1 MADIDKALPNE
12 VRKEIEI
19 PGEEEI
25 QEQVIEEAEKEQQS
39 PEAVDIQENEDGS
52 VDINLDPQAATPEGG
67 DEHYA
72 NLAEFLPDDVLGRLG
87 SDLSSKYQDYVSSR
101 KDWEKSYTSGLD
113 LLGFKYDNRSEPFAG
128 ASGATHPVLAEA
140 VTQFQALAYK
150 ELLPADGPVRTQVMG
165 IPTAEKTDQ
174 ASRVKDFMNYQI
186 MDQMKEY
193 EPEFDSMLFHLP
205 LSGSTF
211 KKVYYDEMEQR
222 AVSKFV
228 PADDLIVPY
237 TATSLD
243 DAEAIIH
250 RVKISENELR
260 KQQVAGFYRDID
272 IGKPGHTETD
282 VEKKERELEGV
293 SKTSNE
299 DIFTLLECHVDLDLE
314 GFEDSNPETGEL
326 SGIKIP
332 YIVTIEEGSREILSI
347 KRNYEIGDPLKNKIQ
362 YFVHFKFLPGLG
374 FYGFGLIHMIGG
386 LSRTATAALRQLL
399 DAGTLSNLPA
409 GFKMR
414 GIRIRDDAQSI
425 QPGEFRDVDAPGGN
439 LRDSFM
445 MLPFKE
451 PSQTLL
457 SLMGIVVQA
466 GQRFASIADMQVGDG
481 NQQAA
486 VGTTV
491 ALLERGSRTMSA
503 IHKRIYSALK
513 NEFKLMAR
521 VFKLYLPQQYPYD
534 VVGGQRMIMQSDFDD
549 RVDILPVADPNI
561 FSQTQRISLAQTE
574 LQLATSNP
582 QMHDLYAAYRNMY
595 EALGVKN
602 IDSVL
607 MKPQQPMPQ
616 DPALEH
622 IAALGGKPFQAFPGQ
637 NHRSHI
643 TAHLSFMSTNLARNN
658 PMVMASLEK
667 NIFEHISL
675 MAQEQVELEFRDEMQ
690 QLQQMQMQMQQMQQS
705 PQMMEMQQN
714 PQMMQQMQMQNQQ
727 MQMKIQEMNQ
737 KIESRK
743 AELVADMME
752 EFMKEEQKITSQ
764 FDNDPIAKLRSRE
777 LDLRAQENARK
788 EKEANERMDL
798 DKMKAMMNQ
807 QNQDEKLQ
815 QNEELAQ
822 LRADTSIEKTVLSK
836 TLPSSDSMMPNIEIM
851 RKG

>member
-12 VRKEIEI
+12 PRKELNV
-19 PGEEEI
+19 PSEEEI
-25 QEQVIEEAEKEQQS
+25 QETLVEEVKEELEKPGEVETIEN
-39 PEAVDIQENEDGS
+39 DDGS
-52 VDINLDPQAATPEGG
+52 VDVNFDPNAASPEGG
-67 DEHYA
+67 NEHYA
-72 NLAEFLPDDVLGRLG
+72 NLAEFLPDDILASIS
-87 SDLSSKYQDYVSSR
+87 SDLNQKYMDYTMSR
-101 KDWEKSYTSGLD
+101 KDWEKTYTQGLD
-113 LLGFKYDNRSEPFAG
+113 LLGFKYDQRTEPFQG

-150 ELLPADGPVRTQVMG
+150 ELLPADGPVRTQLLG
-165 IPTAEKTDQ
+165 LQTPEKVQQ
-174 ASRVKDFMNYQI
+174 AQRVKDYMNYEI
-186 MDQMKEY
+186 MEKMKEY

-211 KKVYYDEMEQR
+211 KKVYYDEVEGR

-260 KQQVAGFYRDID
+260 KQQVAGFYRDVEL
-272 IGKPGHTETD
+272 GKANDKETD
-282 VEKKERELEGV
+282 VEKKERELEGT
-293 SKTSNE
+293 SKSKDE
-299 DIFTLLECHVDLDLE
+299 DVYTLLECHINLDIE
-314 GFEDSNPETGEL
+314 GFEDADQNGEPT
-326 SGIKIP
+326 GIKLP
-332 YIVTIEEGSREILSI
+332 YIVTLEEGSREILSI
-347 KRNYEIGDPLKNKIQ
+347 KRNYEIGDPKKNKIQ

-439 LRDSFM
+439 LKDSFM

-457 SLMGIVVQA
+457 ALMGVVVQA
-466 GQRFASIADMQVGDG
+466 GQRFASIADLQVGDG

-513 NEFKLMAR
+513 NEFRILAR
-521 VFKLYLPQQYPYD
+521 VFKLYLPPEYPYD
-534 VVGGQRMIMQSDFDD
+534 VVGGQKMIKQSDFDD

-574 LQLATSNP
+574 LQLAQSNP
-582 QMHDLYAAYRNMY
+582 QMHNLYQAYRNMY

-607 MKPQQPMPQ
+607 VKPMPPAPK

-622 IAALGGKPFQAFPGQ
+622 IDALAGRPFQAFPGQ
-637 NHRSHI
+637 DHRAHM
-643 TAHLSFMSTNLARNN
+643 TAHLNFMATNMARNN
-658 PMVMASLEK
+658 PMVMAALEK

-675 MAQEQVELEFRDEMQ
+675 MAQEQIELEFRQELQ
-690 QLQQMQMQMQQMQQS
+690 QLQVMQMQMQQN
-705 PQMMEMQQN
+705 PMMA
-714 PQMMQQMQMQNQQ
+714 QQMQQQVMQLTQQ
-727 MQMKIQEMNQ
+727 
-737 KIESRK
+737 IESRK
-743 AELVADMME
+743 AVLIAEMME
-752 EFMKEEQKITSQ
+752 EFLQEEKKITSQ

-777 LDLRAQENARK
+777 LDLRAQENQRK
-788 EKEANERMDL
+788 EREGKERMDL
-798 DKMKAMMNQ
+798 DKMRAMMAQ
-807 QNQDEKLQ
+807 ENQDEKLE
-815 QNEELAQ
+815 QNEELAK
-822 LRADTSIEKTVLSK
+822 LRANTSIEKTILGK
-836 TLPSSDSMMPNIEIM
+836 TLPNSDQMMPNEEVIYT
-851 RKG
+851 

>member
-1 MADIDKALPNE
+1 MADIDKALPNVE
-12 VRKEIEI
+12 QEIKV
-19 PGEEEI
+19 PSP
-25 QEQVIEEAEKEQQS
+25 QEIEEAALEEQKEVQ
-39 PEAVDIQENEDGS
+39 EAGDPVEITENEDGS
-52 VDINLDPQAATPEGG
+52 VDVNYDPSIAAVEQSQN
-67 DEHYA
+67 HYD
-72 NLAEFLPDDVLGRLG
+72 NLAEHLPDDVLGRLG
-87 SDLSSKYQDYVSSR
+87 SSLTQNYMDYKNSR
-101 KDWEKSYTSGLD
+101 KEWERSYREGLD
-113 LLGFKYDNRSEPFAG
+113 LLGFKYDNRTEPFQG

-140 VTQFQALAYK
+140 VTQFQSLAYK
-150 ELLPADGPVRTQVMG
+150 ELLPADGPVRTQLLG
-165 IPTAEKTDQ
+165 LQTPEKVQQ
-174 ASRVKDFMNYQI
+174 AQRVKEFMNYQI

-205 LSGSTF
+205 LAGSTF
-211 KKVYYDEMEQR
+211 KKVYYDEVEQR

-228 PADDLIVPY
+228 PADDLVVPY

-250 RVKISENELR
+250 VVKMSENDLR
-260 KQQVAGFYRDID
+260 KQQVSGFYRDIEVR
-272 IGKPGHTETD
+272 PGPLNETE
-282 VEKKERELEGV
+282 VEKKERELEGS
-293 SKTSNE
+293 SKSREE
-299 DIFTLLECHVDLDLE
+299 DVFKLLECHVNLDLE
-314 GFEDSNPETGEL
+314 GFQDINPADGEPT
-326 SGIKIP
+326 GIKLP
-332 YIVTIEEGSREILSI
+332 YIVTIEENSREILSI
-347 KRNYEIGDPLKNKIQ
+347 RRNYEVADPKKNKVQ

-457 SLMGIVVQA
+457 ALMGVVVQA
-466 GQRFASIADMQVGDG
+466 GQRFASIADLQVGEG

-503 IHKRIYSALK
+503 IHKRIYAALK
-513 NEFKLMAR
+513 TEFKLMAR
-521 VFKLYLPQQYPYD
+521 VFKLYLPQEYPYD
-534 VVGGQRMIMQSDFDD
+534 VVGGQRMIKQSDFDD

-582 QMHDLYAAYRNMY
+582 QMHNMYQAYRNMY

-607 MKPQQPMPQ
+607 VKPMPPMPK

-622 IAALGGKPFQAFPGQ
+622 IDALAGRQFQAFPGQ
-637 NHRSHI
+637 DHRAHI
-643 TAHLSFMSTNLARNN
+643 TAHLNFMATNMARNN
-658 PMVMASLEK
+658 PAVMALLEK

-675 MAQEQVELEFRDEMQ
+675 MAQEQIELEFRNELQ
-690 QLQQMQMQMQQMQQS
+690 QLQQMQQIA
-705 PQMMEMQQN
+705 QQN
-714 PQMMQQMQMQNQQ
+714 PQVAQQAMMMQQ
-727 MQMKIQEMNQ
+727 
-737 KIESRK
+737 KIEARK
-743 AELVADMME
+743 AVLIAEMMNDFME
-752 EFMKEEQKITSQ
+752 EEKKITSQ

-777 LDLRAQENARK
+777 LDLRAQENMRK
-788 EKEANERMDL
+788 EKEGRERIDL
-798 DKMKAMMNQ
+798 DKMRAMMNQ
-807 QNQDEKLQ
+807 QNQDEKLE
-815 QNEELAQ
+815 QNEELAK
-822 LRADTSIEKTVLSK
+822 LRANTSIEKTILSK
-836 TLPSSDSMMPNIEIM
+836 TLPSAKDMGPGSVVIARDDE
-851 RKG
+851 